1 MNKRT
6 KLDKC
11 SVTLQYENDISS
23 KTAAPGQAAPRQA
36 DRIPPV
42 GHCPVLCAQNAGEG
56 VLSGAVLWHFGSPSD
71 WKINTPRQ
79 NRLRKPF
86 N

>member
-1 MNKRT
+1 M
-6 KLDKC
+6 
-11 SVTLQYENDISS
+11 
-23 KTAAPGQAAPRQA
+23 AAPGQAAPREGAPREGAPRQA
-36 DRIPPV
+36 APRQAAPRQVDRIPPV

-79 NRLRKPF
+79 
-86 N
+86 